1 MKKKMGR
8 KQALLGYYLHLKDEN
23 CAFSFTSV
31 AKEAI
36 KSDLNQLWIDFLIF
50 HFASWPVEI

>member
-36 KSDLNQLWIDFLIF
+36 KSDLNQL
-50 HFASWPVEI
+50 